1 MENYVIFVKGQVVKT
16 CTIKEDAKTF
26 AQKKS
31 VEYPKL
37 TFEVVAEDIMT
48 GSIHTIAL
56 YENGEDF
63 WN

>member
-1 MENYVIFVKGQVVKT
+1 MNNYIVFVKGQVVKT
-16 CTIKEDAKTF
+16 CGDKENAKTF

-31 VEYPKL
+31 VVYPRA

-48 GSIHTIAL
+48 GFVHTVAL